1 MYISDVGRFENQ
13 KVVSF
18 VIIDCKSIFWNHK
31 NCVSVNGRN
40 GSVLVQ
46 ELLGSEQEG
55 SGPEQEELVLFSGG
69 TVVLRYIR
77 RIQ

>member
-1 MYISDVGRFENQ
+1 M
-13 KVVSF
+13 
-18 VIIDCKSIFWNHK
+18 
-31 NCVSVNGRN
+31 NGRN